1 MAFVSEREIVRKIFS
16 KKIDFTIL
24 AFLYISSIFFLLCSA
39 FSLNIL
45 PLPSHKVIVMNAQ

>member
-24 AFLYISSIFFLLCSA
+24 AFFYISSIFFFVVA
-39 FSLNIL
+39 FSFNIL
-45 PLPSHKVIVMNAQ
+45 PLPSQKVIVMNAQ

>member
-24 AFLYISSIFFLLCSA
+24 AFFYISSIFFLLCSA
-39 FSLNIL
+39 FSFNIL
-45 PLPSHKVIVMNAQ
+45 PLPSQKVIVMNAQ